1 MGELALSEQLV
12 EQWADRRWRLN
23 NLYYI
28 QDKLGEVVLFKLN
41 DAQAVLLNDLHF
53 LNIILKARQMG
64 FSTFILILALDCCL
78 FNSNFAAGLVADTL
92 DNAKGLL
99 KRIKFAYD
107 RLPDQIKTVVQVKSD
122 NSTEIEFH
130 NGSGIEVG
138 VSLRS
143 GTKNFIHVS
152 EYGKICAKAPDKAK
166 EIKSGTL
173 NTIAPR
179 QLVFIESTAEG
190 RSGDFYDKTQQARSL
205 IDAGKT
211 LGELDYRF
219 HFFPWWK
226 DATYRVASEHL
237 ITEEDAKYFEEL
249 ETEYGISL
257 TEAQKWWYAAKKVEQ
272 GDDMWKEYPSTPE
285 EAFKAAKDGAYFA
298 KEMRALRQLGKIG
311 VFPFVPNIAVDTM
324 WDFGLGDTQTIWLH
338 QLVAGEDRFV
348 GYFEDSGMG
357 LGHYFNWLEKW
368 RATRNATWG
377 QHLAPHD
384 VDHRRQTAASG
395 KAETIKTM
403 AAGLGYTF
411 ETVERNP
418 DKVNSIQSIRAKLP
432 GCCFDEAA
440 CSKGIVHLENYSRDW
455 DDKLGVWRNHPR
467 HDEHSHGADA
477 FMVFSDGY
485 KPALKSFN
493 RPIRYANQG
502 YA

>member
-1 MGELALSEQLV
+1 MGEPALSEALV

-23 NLYYI
+23 NLYFI
-28 QDKLGEVVLFKLN
+28 QDKLGNVVPFKLN
-41 DAQAVLLNDLHF
+41 FAQSKLLDGLHF

-64 FSTFILILALDCCL
+64 FSTFILVLALDCCL
-78 FNSNFAAGLVADTL
+78 FNSNFAAGLVADTI

-99 KRIKFAYD
+99 KRVKFAYENM
-107 RLPDQIKTVVQVKSD
+107 PAEIKATVGIKTD
-122 NSTEIEFH
+122 NALGLEFT

-143 GTKNFIHVS
+143 GTKNFVHVS

-179 QLVFIESTAEG
+179 QFVFIESTAEG
-190 RSGDFYDKTQQARSL
+190 RAGDFHDKTQQARGLADS
-205 IDAGKT
+205 GRS
-211 LGELDYRF
+211 LGELDYKF
-219 HFFPWWK
+219 HFFPWWE
-226 DATYRVASEHL
+226 DPTYQTEVEHL
-237 ITEEDAKYFEEL
+237 VTEEDEAYFKGL
-249 ETEYGISL
+249 GDEYGIQL
-257 TEAQKWWYAAKKVEQ
+257 TRPQRWWYAAKKVEQ
-272 GDDMWKEYPSTPE
+272 GDDMWKEYPSTPD
-285 EAFKAAKDGAYFA
+285 EAFKAARDGAYFA
-298 KEMRALRQLGKIG
+298 KELRNLRQLGKIG
-311 VFPFVPNIAVDTM
+311 SFPFVPGIAVNTM

-338 QLVAGEDRFV
+338 QEVAGESRFV

-368 RATRNATWG
+368 RAMRNATWG

-384 VDHRRQTAASG
+384 VDHRRQTATSG
-395 KAETIKTM
+395 QAETIKTI

-418 DKVNSIQSIRAKLP
+418 DKINSIQGIRTKLP
-432 GCCFDEAA
+432 SCAFDEAG
-440 CSKGIVHLENYSRDW
+440 CSKGIIHLENYSREW
-455 DDKLGVWRNHPR
+455 DEKLGSWRNHPR
-467 HDEHSHGADA
+467 HDEHCHGADA

-485 KPALKSFN
+485 KTFVPFIAAVE
-493 RPIRYANQG
+493 PEQDWVV
-502 YA
+502 